1 MDEFT
6 KDFYRKNYDVKD
18 LSPIDVSEPAPVPP
32 VREIP
37 PYTGIGSAEDSYR
50 SVEMI
55 DPKAPS
61 GLKSLL
67 QLLKCVICS
76 FAWNRLFVC
85 LFVCLLA
92 CLLACLFEPLQ

>member
-1 MDEFT
+1 MLTLTHGTHHRYDMDEFT
-6 KDFYRKNYDVKD
+6 KDFYRKNYDVQD
-18 LSPIDVSEPAPVPP
+18 LTPIDVSEPAPVPP

-67 QLLKCVICS
+67 QLLKCVIC
-76 FAWNRLFVC
+76 L
-85 LFVCLLA
+85 
-92 CLLACLFEPLQ
+92 EPLQ